1 MDKKYGTIF
10 LEKALSG
17 CSFSEMSDGEKEY
30 FSEWIKVDNLVR
42 DRVYSIEHL
51 RTIRTLL
58 ENLPSTERKK
68 DSSFIEESVYK
79 ELPKL
84 FPE

>member
-1 MDKKYGTIF
+1 MEKKYGTIF

-17 CSFSEMSDGEKEY
+17 CSFSEMSDEEKEY
-30 FSEWIKVDNLVR
+30 FREWIKVDNLVR

-58 ENLPSTERKK
+58 ENLPSTERKRHS
-68 DSSFIEESVYK
+68 DLTEEPVYK

>member
-1 MDKKYGTIF
+1 MEKKYGSIF
-10 LEKALSG
+10 LAKALSG
-17 CSFSEMSDGEKEY
+17 CSVSEMSDEEIEY
-30 FSEWIKVDNLVR
+30 FREWIKVDNLVR
-42 DRVYSIEHL
+42 NRVYSIEHL

-68 DSSFIEESVYK
+68 YSDIIEEPVCK